1 MKSLSLFV
9 VVAVTSSALAA
20 IPKDGG
26 YELSGYLGKD
36 GGVGDG
42 GMPFSGFELGRALS
56 AKGDLSKDDIKAV
69 VKAGQ
74 PELNACYHDLLK
86 RTAGGKKDAPAG
98 TANLS
103 FEVSPEGK
111 VTAASIARGGLD
123 EAKFAECVVGKVKAW
138 VFPPPRGGGPV
149 KVTFPVKLLPPD

>member
-1 MKSLSLFV
+1 VKSLSLLAM
-9 VVAVTSSALAA
+9 VAASTAFAA
-20 IPKDGG
+20 IPKDAG
-26 YELSGYLGKD
+26 YALSGYLGKD

-42 GMPFSGFELGRALS
+42 GMPFSGFELGRALT

-74 PELNACYHDLLK
+74 PDLNACYHDLIK
-86 RTAGGKKDAPAG
+86 RTASGKKDAPAG

-111 VTAASIARGGLD
+111 GGLD